1 MAAGIATYRRAE
13 DSYLVEVEDSK
24 SQGGYQREKTG
35 CSVNSQRQTG
45 DILRRG
51 RASENK
57 ILLHA
62 LALFSALS
70 VLHRKEEEFSA
81 VSELQY

>member
-1 MAAGIATYRRAE
+1 MAARIATYRRAE
-13 DSYLVEVEDSK
+13 DPYLVKVEDSK

-35 CSVNSQRQTG
+35 CSVNSERQTG

-51 RASENK
+51 RVSENK
-57 ILLHA
+57 ILRHV
-62 LALFSALS
+62 LALFLALS
-70 VLHRKEEEFSA
+70 VLHRKEEEFSE